1 MTQFTIH
8 DKNTAPA
15 GSQPLLENSVKTFGM
30 IPNLHGVMAEAPQL
44 LEAYQ
49 HLHDLFQ
56 KTSFNAD
63 ELTVVWQSINVEHGC
78 HYCVPAHTG
87 IAHSMNVDAELIDAL
102 NNRQPLPSPKLQ
114 ALQDVVLSVV
124 RDRGHVNDKA
134 LSAFYEAGYGQ
145 QQLLE
150 IILGVA
156 QKVVSNYTNHVA
168 DTPVDAAF
176 AKYIK

>member
-8 DKNTAPA
+8 DKSTAPA

-49 HLHDLFQ
+49 HLHELFQ
-56 KTSFNAD
+56 ETSFNAD

-87 IAHSMNVDAELIDAL
+87 IAHSMNVDVELIDAL

-114 ALQDVVLSVV
+114 VLQDVVLSVV
-124 RDRGHVNDKA
+124 RDRGNVNDKA
-134 LSAFYEAGYGQ
+134 LAAFFEAGYGQ

-168 DTPVDAAF
+168 DTPVDAVF
-176 AKYIK
+176 AKYAQ